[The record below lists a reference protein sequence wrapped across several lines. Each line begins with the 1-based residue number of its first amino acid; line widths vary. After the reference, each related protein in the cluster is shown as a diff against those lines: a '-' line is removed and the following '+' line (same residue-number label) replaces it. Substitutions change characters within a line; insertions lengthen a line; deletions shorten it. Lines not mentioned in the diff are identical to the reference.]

1 MIANFFNKTKPATI
15 FILVALLFVYYF
27 TATFLLHSAELSF
40 NFLIKRISFFVFIA
54 LMLMIV
60 NFIVKKNKLTKDN
73 SYALLLMVF
82 LLGTFPEAMFSY
94 KIVLANIALLLGF
107 RKIYSLR
114 SGLDTKLKL
123 FDASLWIGIATII
136 YSWSIFYVLLVYLGM
151 IIHQKLTVKNLF
163 IPIVGFVTPMIIYFT
178 YCLYFEDAAFFYN
191 KFNYEINLDFSSYTA
206 LKLLIPLIFLS
217 MALLWSIL
225 KITPKVVS
233 SSYTVLKLLIPL
245 IFLSMALLWSIL
257 KITPKVVSVRNN
269 FKFSWDVLINH
280 LLISAVIIVLAPTK
294 NGSELFFLIFPSAVI
309 VANLMHHIKSKI
321 FKNAIL
327 YTFLLISVFVY
338 FL

>member
-54 LMLMIV
+54 LLLLIV

-123 FDASLWIGIATII
+123 FDASFWIGIATLI
-136 YSWSIFYVLLVYLGM
+136 YSWSIFYVLLVYLAM

-191 KFNYEINLDFSSYTA
+191 KFNNEINLDFSSYM
-206 LKLLIPLIFLS
+206 S
-217 MALLWSIL
+217 
-225 KITPKVVS
+225 
-233 SSYTVLKLLIPL
+233 LKLLIPL

-309 VANLMHHIKSKI
+309 VANLMHLIKSKI
-321 FKNAIL
+321 FKNAVL
-327 YTFLLISVFVY
+327 YGFLLISVAVY

>member
-27 TATFLLHSAELSF
+27 TATFLLDSAELSF

-54 LMLMIV
+54 LMLLIV

-123 FDASLWIGIATII
+123 FDASFWIGIATLI
-136 YSWSIFYVLLVYLGM
+136 YSWSIFYVLLVYLAM

-191 KFNYEINLDFSSYTA
+191 KFNNEINLDFSSYM
-206 LKLLIPLIFLS
+206 S
-217 MALLWSIL
+217 
-225 KITPKVVS
+225 
-233 SSYTVLKLLIPL
+233 LKLLIPL

-309 VANLMHHIKSKI
+309 VANLMHLIKSKI
-321 FKNAIL
+321 FKNAVL
-327 YTFLLISVFVY
+327 YGFLLISVAVY

>member
-27 TATFLLHSAELSF
+27 TATFLLHSAELSI

-73 SYALLLMVF
+73 SYALLLIVILF
-82 LLGTFPEAMFSY
+82 GTFPEAMFSY

-114 SGLDTKLKL
+114 SGVDTKLKL
-123 FDASLWIGIATII
+123 FDASFWIAIATIF
-136 YSWSIFYVLLVYLGM
+136 YSWSIFFVLLVYLGM
-151 IIHQKLTVKNLF
+151 IIHQKITVKNLF
-163 IPIVGFVTPMIIYFT
+163 IPIVGFVTPMLIYFT
-178 YCLYFEDAAFFYN
+178 YCLYFEDAEFFYN
-191 KFNYEINLDFSSYTA
+191 RFNYELNLDLDSYTS
-206 LKLLIPLIFLS
+206 LKLLIPLLFLS
-217 MALLWSIL
+217 LALLWSLL
-225 KITPKVVS
+225 KV
-233 SSYTVLKLLIPL
+233 
-245 IFLSMALLWSIL
+245 
-257 KITPKVVSVRNN
+257 TPKVVSVRNN

-280 LLISAVIIVLAPTK
+280 LLISAVIVVLAPTK
-294 NGSELFFLIFPSAVI
+294 NGSELFFFIFPAAVI

-327 YTFLLISVFVY
+327 YAFLLISVFVY

>member
-15 FILVALLFVYYF
+15 FILAALLFVYYF

-54 LMLMIV
+54 LLLLIV

-82 LLGTFPEAMFSY
+82 LLGTFPEAMFSSN
-94 KIVLANIALLLGF
+94 IVFANFALMLGF

-114 SGLDTKLKL
+114 TGVDTKLKL
-123 FDASLWIGIATII
+123 FDACFWIGVAILF

-163 IPIVGFVTPMIIYFT
+163 IPIVGFVTPVIIYFT

-191 KFNYEINLDFSSYTA
+191 KFNYEINLDFSSYTS
-206 LKLLIPLIFLS
+206 LKLLIPFIFLS
-217 MALLWSIL
+217 ITLLWSLL
-225 KITPKVVS
+225 KV
-233 SSYTVLKLLIPL
+233 
-245 IFLSMALLWSIL
+245 
-257 KITPKVVSVRNN
+257 TPKVVSVRNN

-309 VANLMHHIKSKI
+309 VANLMHLIKSKI
-321 FKNAIL
+321 FINAVL
-327 YTFLLISVFVY
+327 YGFLLISVAVY

>member
-1 MIANFFNKTKPATI
+1 MIANFFGKTKPVTLFSIA
-15 FILVALLFVYYF
+15 ALLFVYYF
-27 TATFLLHSAELSF
+27 TATFLLHSEELSIQ
-40 NFLIKRISFFVFIA
+40 FLLKRITFFVFIA
-54 LMLMIV
+54 LLLLIV

-123 FDASLWIGIATII
+123 FDACFWIAIATLL
-136 YSWSIFYVLLVYLGM
+136 YSWSVFFVLLVYVAM

-163 IPIVGFVTPMIIYFT
+163 IPIVGFLTPMIIYFT
-178 YCLYFEDAAFFYN
+178 YCLYFENTAFFYN
-191 KFNYEINLDFSSYTA
+191 KFTYEVNLDFSSYRS
-206 LKLLIPLIFLS
+206 LKLLIPLIYLLI
-217 MALLWSIL
+217 ALLWSLL
-225 KITPKVVS
+225 KVT
-233 SSYTVLKLLIPL
+233 
-245 IFLSMALLWSIL
+245 A
-257 KITPKVVSVRNN
+257 KVVSVRNN
-269 FKFSWDVLINH
+269 FKFSWDVLLNH
-280 LLISAVIIVLAPTK
+280 LLISAAIIVLAPTK
-294 NGSELFFLIFPSAVI
+294 NGSELFFLIFPSAVM

-321 FKNAIL
+321 FRNAIL
-327 YTFLLISVFVY
+327 YTFLLISVVVY

>member
-15 FILVALLFVYYF
+15 FIIAALLFVYYF
-27 TATFLLHSAELSF
+27 TTTFLLHSAELSIQ
-40 NFLIKRISFFVFIA
+40 FLIKRIGFFIWLGLF
-54 LMLMIV
+54 LLIV

-73 SYALLLMVF
+73 LYALLLIVF

-94 KIVLANIALLLGF
+94 SIVLANMALIFGF

-123 FDASLWIGIATII
+123 FDACFWIGIATLL
-136 YSWSIFYVLLVYLGM
+136 YSWTIFYLLLVYVGM
-151 IIHQKLTVKNLF
+151 MIHQKLTIKNLF
-163 IPIVGFVTPMIIYFT
+163 IPIVGFVVPMLIYFT

-191 KFNYEINLDFSSYTA
+191 KFNYEINLDFSSYA
-206 LKLLIPLIFLS
+206 SLKLLIPVIFLS
-217 MALLWSIL
+217 MVLLWSL
-225 KITPKVVS
+225 VKVTPKV
-233 SSYTVLKLLIPL
+233 
-245 IFLSMALLWSIL
+245 LSI
-257 KITPKVVSVRNN
+257 RNN

-280 LLISAVIIVLAPTK
+280 LLISAVIVLLAPTK

-309 VANLMHHIKSKI
+309 VSNLVQLTKSKI
-321 FKNAIL
+321 FRNLIL
-327 YTFLLISVFVY
+327 YVFLLISVFVY

>member
-27 TATFLLHSAELSF
+27 AATFLLYSAELSF
-40 NFLIKRISFFVFIA
+40 RFLLKRFSFFILIA
-54 LMLMIV
+54 LLLSIV

-73 SYALLLMVF
+73 SYTLLLMVF

-94 KIVLANIALLLGF
+94 NIVLANIALLLGF

-114 SGLDTKLKL
+114 SGVDTKLKL
-123 FDASLWIGIATII
+123 FDACFWIGIATIF
-136 YSWSIFYVLLVYLGM
+136 YSWSIFFVLLVYLGM
-151 IIHQKLTVKNLF
+151 IIHQKTTVKNLF

-191 KFNYEINLDFSSYTA
+191 KFSYGINLDFSSYTL
-206 LKLLIPLIFLS
+206 LKLLIPGIFLS
-217 MALLWSIL
+217 VILLWSLL
-225 KITPKVVS
+225 KVTPKV
-233 SSYTVLKLLIPL
+233 L
-245 IFLSMALLWSIL
+245 
-257 KITPKVVSVRNN
+257 SVRNN

-280 LLISAVIIVLAPTK
+280 LLISATIVVLAPTK

-309 VANLMHHIKSKI
+309 VANLVQHTKSK
-321 FKNAIL
+321 FFRNVIL
-327 YTFLLISVFVY
+327 YAFLLISIGVY
-338 FL
+338 LDNL

>member
-15 FILVALLFVYYF
+15 FSIAALLFIYYF
-27 TATFLLHSAELSF
+27 TATFLFHSAAFSIL
-40 NFLIKRISFFVFIA
+40 FLVKRISFFFFIA
-54 LMLMIV
+54 LLLLIV

-82 LLGTFPEAMFSY
+82 LLGTFTETMFSY
-94 KIVLANIALLLGF
+94 TIVLANMALLLGF

-114 SGLDTKLKL
+114 SGVDTKLKL
-123 FDASLWIGIATII
+123 FDACFWIGIATLL
-136 YSWSIFYVLLVYLGM
+136 YSWSIFYILLVYVGM

-163 IPIVGFVTPMIIYFT
+163 IPIVGFVVPILIYFT
-178 YCLYFEDAAFFYN
+178 YCLYFENAAFFYSS
-191 KFNYEINLDFSSYTA
+191 FNYEINLDFSSYTS
-206 LKLLIPLIFLS
+206 LKLLVPVIFLS
-217 MALLWSIL
+217 MILLWSL
-225 KITPKVVS
+225 V
-233 SSYTVLKLLIPL
+233 
-245 IFLSMALLWSIL
+245 

-280 LLISAVIIVLAPTK
+280 LLISAVIVILAPTK

-309 VANLMHHIKSKI
+309 ISNLMHLIKSKI
-321 FKNAIL
+321 FRNLIL
-327 YTFLLISVFVY
+327 YLFLMISVFVY

>member
-1 MIANFFNKTKPATI
+1 MIANFFSKTKPATI
-15 FILVALLFVYYF
+15 FSIVSLLFVYYF
-27 TATFLLHSAELSF
+27 TVTFLFNSTELSIQ
-40 NFLIKRISFFVFIA
+40 FLIKRISFFIFIA
-54 LMLMIV
+54 LLLLIV

-94 KIVLANIALLLGF
+94 IIILANFALMLGF

-114 SGLDTKLKL
+114 SGVDTKLKL
-123 FDASLWIGIATII
+123 FDACFWIGIATLLF
-136 YSWSIFYVLLVYLGM
+136 SWSIFFILLVYLGM

-163 IPIVGFVTPMIIYFT
+163 IPIVGFLTPMFIYFT
-178 YCLYFEDAAFFYN
+178 YCLYFESATFFYN
-191 KFNYEINLDFSSYTA
+191 KFNYGINLDFSSYTL
-206 LKLLIPLIFLS
+206 LKLLIPVIFLS
-217 MALLWSIL
+217 TVLLWSL
-225 KITPKVVS
+225 V
-233 SSYTVLKLLIPL
+233 
-245 IFLSMALLWSIL
+245 

-280 LLISAVIIVLAPTK
+280 LLISITIVVLAPTK
-294 NGSELFFLIFPSAVI
+294 NGSELIFVIFPSAVM

-321 FKNAIL
+321 IRNMIL
-327 YTFLLISVFVY
+327 YAFLLVSVSVY

>member
-40 NFLIKRISFFVFIA
+40 NFLIKRISVFVFIA

-94 KIVLANIALLLGF
+94 KIILANIALLLGF

-123 FDASLWIGIATII
+123 FDASFWIGIATLI
-136 YSWSIFYVLLVYLGM
+136 YSWSIFYLLLVYLAM

-191 KFNYEINLDFSSYTA
+191 KFTYEINLDFSSYM
-206 LKLLIPLIFLS
+206 S
-217 MALLWSIL
+217 
-225 KITPKVVS
+225 
-233 SSYTVLKLLIPL
+233 LKLLIPL

-309 VANLMHHIKSKI
+309 VANLMHLIKSKI
-321 FKNAIL
+321 FKNAVL
-327 YTFLLISVFVY
+327 YGFLLISVAVY

>member
-1 MIANFFNKTKPATI
+1 
-15 FILVALLFVYYF
+15 
-27 TATFLLHSAELSF
+27 
-40 NFLIKRISFFVFIA
+40 
-54 LMLMIV
+54 
-60 NFIVKKNKLTKDN
+60 
-73 SYALLLMVF
+73 MVF

-114 SGLDTKLKL
+114 SGVDTKLKL
-123 FDASLWIGIATII
+123 FDACFWIGIATLI
-136 YSWSIFYVLLVYLGM
+136 YSWSIFYVLLVYLGV

-191 KFNYEINLDFSSYTA
+191 KFNYEINLDFSSYTS
-206 LKLLIPLIFLS
+206 LKLLIPVIFLS
-217 MALLWSIL
+217 IALLWSLL
-225 KITPKVVS
+225 KV
-233 SSYTVLKLLIPL
+233 
-245 IFLSMALLWSIL
+245 
-257 KITPKVVSVRNN
+257 TPKVVSVRNN

-280 LLISAVIIVLAPTK
+280 LLISATIVVLAPTK
-294 NGSELFFLIFPSAVI
+294 NGSELFFVIFPTAVI
-309 VANLMHHIKSKI
+309 VANLMHYIKSKI

-327 YTFLLISVFVY
+327 YGFLLVSVFVY

>member
-54 LMLMIV
+54 LLLLIV

-82 LLGTFPEAMFSY
+82 LLGTFPEAMFSSN
-94 KIVLANIALLLGF
+94 IVFANFALMLGF

-114 SGLDTKLKL
+114 TGVDTKLKL
-123 FDASLWIGIATII
+123 FDACFWIGVAILF

-163 IPIVGFVTPMIIYFT
+163 IPIVGFVTPVIIYFT

-191 KFNYEINLDFSSYTA
+191 KFNYEINLDFSSYTS
-206 LKLLIPLIFLS
+206 LKLLIPFIFLS
-217 MALLWSIL
+217 ITLLWSLL
-225 KITPKVVS
+225 KV
-233 SSYTVLKLLIPL
+233 
-245 IFLSMALLWSIL
+245 
-257 KITPKVVSVRNN
+257 TPKVVSVRNN

-309 VANLMHHIKSKI
+309 VANLMHLIKSKI
-321 FKNAIL
+321 LINAVL
-327 YTFLLISVFVY
+327 YGFLLISVAVY

>member
-54 LMLMIV
+54 LLLLIV

-82 LLGTFPEAMFSY
+82 LLGTFPEAMFSSN
-94 KIVLANIALLLGF
+94 IVFANFALMLGF

-114 SGLDTKLKL
+114 TGVDTKLKL
-123 FDASLWIGIATII
+123 FDACFWIGVAILF

-163 IPIVGFVTPMIIYFT
+163 IPIVGFVTPVIIYFT

-191 KFNYEINLDFSSYTA
+191 KFNYEINLDFSSYTS
-206 LKLLIPLIFLS
+206 LKLLIPFIFLS
-217 MALLWSIL
+217 ITLLWSLL
-225 KITPKVVS
+225 KV
-233 SSYTVLKLLIPL
+233 
-245 IFLSMALLWSIL
+245 
-257 KITPKVVSVRNN
+257 TPKVVSVRNN

-309 VANLMHHIKSKI
+309 VANLMHLIKSKI
-321 FKNAIL
+321 FINAVL
-327 YTFLLISVFVY
+327 YGFLLISVAVY

>member
-15 FILVALLFVYYF
+15 FILAALLFVYYF
-27 TATFLLHSAELSF
+27 TATFLLDSSELSF
-40 NFLIKRISFFVFIA
+40 NFLIKRISFFIFIA
-54 LMLMIV
+54 LLLMIV

-114 SGLDTKLKL
+114 SGVDTKLKL
-123 FDASLWIGIATII
+123 FDACFWIGIAALI
-136 YSWSIFYVLLVYLGM
+136 YPWSIFYVLLVYLGM

-163 IPIVGFVTPMIIYFT
+163 IPIVGIVTPVIIYFT
-178 YCLYFEDAAFFYN
+178 HCLYFEDAAFFYN
-191 KFNYEINLDFSSYTA
+191 KFNYEINLDFSSYTS
-206 LKLLIPLIFLS
+206 LKLLIPVVFLS
-217 MALLWSIL
+217 MALLWSLL
-225 KITPKVVS
+225 KV
-233 SSYTVLKLLIPL
+233 
-245 IFLSMALLWSIL
+245 
-257 KITPKVVSVRNN
+257 TPKVVSVRNN

-280 LLISAVIIVLAPTK
+280 WLISVVIVVLAPTK
-294 NGSELFFLIFPSAVI
+294 NGSELFFIIFPSAVI
-309 VANLMHHIKSKI
+309 VANLMHLIKSKI

-327 YTFLLISVFVY
+327 YSFLLVSVIVF

>member
-15 FILVALLFVYYF
+15 FIIAALLFVYYF
-27 TATFLLHSAELSF
+27 TATFLLHSDELTIQ
-40 NFLIKRISFFVFIA
+40 FLIKRIGFFIWLGLF
-54 LMLMIV
+54 LLIV

-73 SYALLLMVF
+73 LYALLLIVF

-94 KIVLANIALLLGF
+94 SIVLANMALIFGF

-123 FDASLWIGIATII
+123 FDACFWIGIATML
-136 YSWSIFYVLLVYLGM
+136 YSWTIFYMLLVYVAM
-151 IIHQKLTVKNLF
+151 IIHQKLTIKNLF
-163 IPIVGFVTPMIIYFT
+163 IPVVGFVAPMLIYFT

-191 KFNYEINLDFSSYTA
+191 KFNYEINLDFISYA
-206 LKLLIPLIFLS
+206 SLKLLIPMIFLS
-217 MALLWSIL
+217 MVLLWSL
-225 KITPKVVS
+225 VKVTPKV
-233 SSYTVLKLLIPL
+233 
-245 IFLSMALLWSIL
+245 LSI
-257 KITPKVVSVRNN
+257 RNN

-280 LLISAVIIVLAPTK
+280 LLISAVIVLLAPTK

-309 VANLMHHIKSKI
+309 ISNLVQLTKSKI
-321 FKNAIL
+321 FRNLIL
-327 YTFLLISVFVY
+327 YVFLLISVFVY